1 MTSQS
6 ARAPVTELQGKAG
19 VTDVS
24 HGPDVD
30 ATPRQPVVTFGDVTT
45 IEVT

>member
-1 MTSQS
+1 
-6 ARAPVTELQGKAG
+6 VTELQDKTG